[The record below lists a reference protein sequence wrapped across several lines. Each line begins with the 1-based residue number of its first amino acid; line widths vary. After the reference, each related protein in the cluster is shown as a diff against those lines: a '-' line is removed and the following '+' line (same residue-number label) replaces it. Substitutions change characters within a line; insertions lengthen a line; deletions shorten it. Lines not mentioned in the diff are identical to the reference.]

1 MKVYQKQKSQL
12 LIRIRISDKLKSVK
26 RIVLC
31 DTTLKEVFD
40 MVEKII
46 KYNEQFETKSNDTV
60 TIVMRESR
68 GTINGKYKSIK
79 TSLLEVE
86 QIHKLIENEITY
98 NLNRKLI
105 K

>member
-46 KYNEQFETKSNDTV
+46 KYNEQFESKSNDTV

-86 QIHKLIENEITY
+86 QIYKLIENEITH
-98 NLNRKLI
+98 NLINKS
-105 K
+105 